1 MSKKTTVSIE
11 RMAHL
16 LQARGWRLAVA
27 ESAPGGELGAS
38 IVALPGS
45 SAYFWGGVI
54 AYANDVKVGMLG
66 VRPPMLARWGA
77 VSPQVAWQM
86 ATGIRRRVGVE
97 VGLSITGIAG
107 PTGATAYKP
116 VGLYY
121 LSLAVPGECRV
132 WRHRWEG
139 DRAANNHAA
148 VHTAIEHLVA
158 YLGG

>member
-1 MSKKTTVSIE
+1 MSKKATMSIE
-11 RMAHL
+11 RMARL

-54 AYANDVKVGMLG
+54 AYANEVKVGMLG
-66 VRPPMLARWGA
+66 VRPATLANWGA

-86 ATGIRRRVGVE
+86 AAGVRRKLGVE

-121 LSLAVPGECRV
+121 LGLAVPGECRV

-148 VHTAIEHLVA
+148 VQAMVEHLVA
-158 YLGG
+158 YLEG